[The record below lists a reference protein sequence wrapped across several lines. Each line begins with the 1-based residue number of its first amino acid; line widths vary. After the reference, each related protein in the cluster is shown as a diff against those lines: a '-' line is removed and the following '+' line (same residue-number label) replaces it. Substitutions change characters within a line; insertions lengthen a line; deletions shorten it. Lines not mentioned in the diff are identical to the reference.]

1 MKDKN
6 SPERHA
12 HADSDDDENIHIDA
26 NDAFEIIDVDPSAE
40 NHLDALDIDE
50 PMEDEHEQEEEE
62 DDSLLKL
69 SHHKPDSSVF
79 TVSIDP
85 RTQARVCS
93 GGEDDR
99 CLVWR
104 LDTGELIHEYPPFD
118 DSVHQVCWSF
128 DGKYL
133 CACDMRG
140 QIRCWTDNADG
151 IPTTEVWSFHTGND
165 IELMRFHPSAHVLF
179 VGTNDS
185 QLWLFKIPSG
195 EYKIMHG
202 GGDTEITTLE
212 VLSNGKQCISG
223 YGNGHIKLW
232 DLKQCSIVWQ
242 YDNSGEGDAAAA
254 NNNNNKCISMCLNDE
269 QTLIACG
276 SADGN
281 CRVLNLNNGK
291 LLSSFACFQP
301 SLTKPSTRGDGAD
314 DDDGG
319 EDDEDAG
326 SNEDETARS
335 VESVIFGTSHLLIC
349 GTLSG
354 YIYIWDINTKQLRST
369 LNLQSGIVKCLLNE
383 GYLLYTACLDG
394 HIRLM
399 DIRNGEPLKEWK
411 SGGGQDCGIMDMVI
425 TKDKRHILCAISVTF
440 ISLKL
445 NIIY

>member
-1 MKDKN
+1 MFEKN
-6 SPERHA
+6 SPERHV
-12 HADSDDDENIHIDA
+12 HGDSDDDENIHIDT
-26 NDAFEIIDVDPSAE
+26 NDALEIIDVDPSAE
-40 NHLDALDIDE
+40 NQLDTLDIDDQ
-50 PMEDEHEQEEEE
+50 MDDDEEEEEEE
-62 DDSLLKL
+62 DDALLKL
-69 SHHKPDSSVF
+69 SHHKSGSSIF
-79 TVSIDP
+79 TISIDP
-85 RTQARVCS
+85 RTQNRVCS

-140 QIRCWTDNADG
+140 QIRCWSDNADG
-151 IPTTEVWSFHTGND
+151 IPTTEIWSFHTGND

-202 GGDTEITTLE
+202 GSDTEIITLE
-212 VLSNGKQCISG
+212 ILSNGKQCICG

-242 YDNSGEGDAAAA
+242 YDNSAEGDAAT

-269 QTLIACG
+269 QTLVACG

-281 CRVLNLNNGK
+281 CRVLNLNTGK

-301 SLTKPSTRGDGAD
+301 SSIKSSTGGESRNDGVDNAD
-314 DDDGG
+314 D
-319 EDDEDAG
+319 EEEEE
-326 SNEDETARS
+326 NEDETATTI
-335 VESVIFGTSHLLIC
+335 ESVTFGTGHLLIC

-354 YIYIWDINTKQLRST
+354 YIYIWDINTKLLRST

-411 SGGGQDCGIMDMVI
+411 SGGGQGCEIMDMVI
-425 TKDKRHILCAISVTF
+425 TKDKRHLLCAYMQGLCRIF
-440 ISLKL
+440 KLKE
-445 NIIY
+445 